1 MFLAWRYYSVNST
14 GMNDPEYPRGEIHKY
29 NTCPGSVHHTYGH
42 IYVQTLFGYIC
53 GYGNPNMKRA
63 EDVPC
68 VKEPDVKNALAQQRL
83 PPKQRTL
90 ELLGFWSIFGTDEPQ
105 QPPFDTHLK

>member
-53 GYGNPNMKRA
+53 GYGNPDGSSAVTLEVLYRMWYGTI
-63 EDVPC
+63 P
-68 VKEPDVKNALAQQRL
+68 LAQV
-83 PPKQRTL
+83 
-90 ELLGFWSIFGTDEPQ
+90 
-105 QPPFDTHLK
+105 